1 MSING
6 GSHTRINTL
15 GRLTRA
21 DSGQDLAGRF
31 EMNNHPMPKM
41 MGGGGGGGTM
51 SMQRSYVYTTEDG
64 YGQTATLGR
73 RQNTIQDLL
82 QNCSD
87 NLSRAEHIAQPEL
100 NYGDGSHLLRNRD
113 LEECLGVANEQ
124 MEIIEG
130 IIREMR
136 QMGQPCDMYHKRLLQ
151 LQEQMRA
158 LYKAIHGPRVRKGSK
173 GGGFSSQSGS
183 GWDEYTKRVTTETIT
198 FIRQQKR
205 KMEIVD
211 WGFDATSVEQQ
222 IGNHRKLHN
231 AIAEYRWELDKIKA
245 DLREKSA
252 IYQLEE
258 EYDALLKASFERM
271 DQLRQLQ
278 AIIQAT
284 SREIMWINDREE
296 EELLYDWSDRNTDI
310 TRKQESFSKL
320 MSQLEVKEKDL
331 NKLKQECDQLVLS
344 QHPASDKIEAYMDTL
359 QTQWSWILQITKC
372 IDVHL
377 KENAAYFQFFE
388 EAQSTEAYLKNLQD
402 SIRKKYVCDKT
413 TPLQRLLDMIKELE
427 KEREKIIEYKRQVQ
441 NLVNKSK
448 KIVQLKPRNPDYRT
462 NKPIVLKALCDY
474 KQEQKVVHKGDE
486 CILKNNAERSKWH
499 VTGPGGLDML
509 VPSVGLIIPPPNPLA
524 VDLSTKIEQ
533 YYEAILAL
541 WNQLYINMKSMV
553 SWHYCM
559 IDIEKIRAMTLAKL
573 KTMKYEDYQKV
584 VSDLELHY
592 QDFLKNSQGSEIFG
606 DEDKRKMQSQFT
618 DAQKHY
624 QTLVVQLPAYQRVTT
639 GTLQQEVLQTTQN
652 GGQGIS
658 KVDVTQLGAAKSKE
672 LERNKEIEKGREK
685 EAWLLLEL
693 QKIRRRL
700 EDSEIRMAQRNNF
713 NLDQEAFRDFAS
725 RMNDLEGVRGDMQGI
740 ATELNRLK
748 EMLVNLG
755 GSDKAS
761 YMQSELSALLQ
772 KMSSI
777 SGFSTTYLNR
787 LKALRALLQNILQAE
802 DLIKVYEA
810 RLTEEETISLDPE
823 KVEAYRSTL
832 KKMRAELDQK
842 KSLLRAMETDQQ
854 NAMQVSEQLSQAFP
868 QCDVDIF
875 KFSDKVDQLTDR
887 WQRIEKEIDDRSWEL
902 EKESKQLRNFREL
915 YQTLS
920 KWIVDAKNRQDTIES
935 AKFSDA
941 HAVGR
946 YLNEQKNLN
955 AEIKGKRDKVEEVQK
970 TADQLASSIKDYEL
984 QLASYS
990 SGLETLLNIPI
1001 KRTMVQSPSGV
1012 ILQESAEIQARYIE
1026 LLTRGTDY
1034 YKFLNEMAK
1043 NMEELKMKN
1052 TKIELLEEELRRA
1065 RDANSDNSNKNKYL
1079 DQNLQKYQSECS
1091 EYKSKLLH
1099 IEEMKRKAES
1109 EGNAAKQN
1117 LDKSYNQLKELN
1129 ERITR
1134 LTYEIDEEKR
1144 RRKSVEDRCQQQK
1157 NEFDQLH
1164 KKRQDE
1170 IDGISRQKLESEK
1183 MIKEKEYEIERLR
1196 VRLQEEG
1203 ARSREYENELSKVRK
1218 TCSDEMGELR
1228 SKYESEIHMT
1238 KTTIQQIS
1246 VEKEDAAANLK
1257 AHLDRLMKENG
1268 GLKEE
1273 IKRLNDIILQSKEH
1287 HRRAEENILQQKA
1300 SGSELSQRKQQLELE
1315 LRQLSSLRSE
1325 ETSQYKKSLDDA
1337 AKTIQ
1342 DRNKEIEQLK
1352 IKLQE
1357 EAARQRQYENELAKV
1372 RNSYDEEIINLKNKY
1387 ESEIN
1392 ITKTTIQQITVQK
1405 EEDTSSFRAQVD
1417 KVMREKRDLMD
1428 EINRLKNSLAQATD
1442 NLRKTE
1448 ECVHQQKTT
1457 GSELSQKKQQ
1467 LEIEMRQ
1474 LTQLHAEDDMR
1485 HKRSLDD
1492 AAKTI
1497 QDRNKEIE
1505 RLKKL
1510 IDTEIDQRKSLESEH
1525 VKLKRSQFELQK
1537 SNDNATDT
1545 IKNLKVQEQELTK
1558 LKTEYERLSQDKER
1572 KAQEIVKLQNS
1583 FKELQL
1589 QKQEVEER
1597 FSSQKIIISEES
1609 MKRVKLEDELK
1620 SMRKSC
1626 LEQGTKITSLTQQIE
1641 QLTIVKK
1648 RSEDDLKH
1656 QRDAIDSTLREQ
1668 QRTVDELNAL
1678 KTEVETLRRLSSH
1691 EQENVKQGHIRNE
1704 HLQKTIEERNK
1715 SLNESKIEI
1724 ERLQSLTENLTKEHL
1739 RLEEELRNVKLEY
1752 DDVKKCKDE
1761 MDGEKNATITELKN
1775 QLQISSKRT
1784 LELQG
1789 LINELQKERE
1799 NLRKEIEK
1807 FQRQAIEASNK
1818 IQESKSQCAEIKQE
1832 REGLAMK
1839 ISALE
1844 KDKARLQR
1852 LEEELSR
1859 AKAAL
1864 DAESRQKQRLEDE
1877 KQQIRNDLNQ
1887 WKNQCARKEE
1897 DVRRTEQDKEKN
1909 ERERMSLKSEIERL
1923 QAEIRMIEERYKRRM
1938 EECNRANQSEMESQ
1952 RVTLQR
1958 EMELLKKRPVA
1969 SSIQTQT
1976 DEDMTIDPSKFMFDG
1991 LRKKITAHQLFE
2003 CQIIDK
2009 TTLDKLLKGKISL
2022 EEVSAEIE
2030 PYLKGAG
2037 AIAGV
2042 SVTPKE
2048 KYALIE
2054 AKRKNLISPEGTL
2067 MLLEAQAA
2075 TGGVIDLHKNEKLTV
2090 DNAIARDLLDY
2101 QDRENIYTAEKA
2113 VTGFKD
2119 PYSGKIVGL
2128 SEAIKKNL
2136 IDKAT
2141 GIRLLEAQM
2150 AAGGIVDPVNSVFL
2164 PKEVALSRG
2173 LIDRDLY
2180 RTLND
2185 PRDNSKNFLDPV
2197 TKKNISYAQLREK
2210 CRIDQ
2215 ATGFLLLPVMKKSLS
2230 FQGIRQPV
2238 QISDLL
2244 ESGILRP
2251 TTVNELESG
2260 QISMEEVGERIKDFL
2275 QGSSCIAGIYNEAT
2289 KEKLGIYDAMK
2300 KGLLRPG
2307 TTLELLEAQ
2316 AATGF
2321 LVDPVNNVRVT
2332 VEEGHKRGLVGI
2344 EFKEKLLSAERAV
2357 TGYRD
2362 PQTRNI
2368 ISLFQA
2374 MNKEIIE
2381 RGHGIRLL
2389 EAQIATG
2396 GIIDPEKSHRLPV
2409 EAAYKR
2415 GYFNQELNEILS
2427 DPSDD
2432 TKGFF
2437 DPNTEENL
2445 TYLQLKE
2452 RCIVDEKTGLCLLP
2466 LKEKKKVVPTSQ
2478 KNTLRKRRVV
2488 IVDPDTNKEMTVQ
2501 EAYNKRLIDYETYV
2515 DLSEQECE
2523 WEEITITISDGT
2535 TRIVLVDRKT
2545 GNQYDIQ
2552 ESIDDGLIDQALFDQ
2567 YRSGSLTLTEF
2578 ADMISNKTGSDDVI
2592 TTTKLESVSSS
2603 RPPSSPGFRSSWSKS
2618 GSFSDLQEDLSPIAA
2633 IFDNETLEKI
2643 SISEGLNRGIV
2654 DTITAQ
2660 RLLEA
2665 QVCTGGIINPSTGQK
2680 VPLQDAVSQ
2689 GLIEDEMAGRL
2700 KQAQKAFLGFEG
2712 VRGKKKLST
2721 AEAMKLNWLPYEP
2734 GQRFL
2739 EFQYITGGLI
2749 DPEIQGRIRTEEA
2762 IRRGMLDGR
2771 AAQKLRDTGGYP
2783 KILTCPK
2790 TKLKISYKDAMDR
2803 SMVEQNTGMRM
2814 LPAAAM
2820 SSQGIS
2826 SPYNVSSAPGSRSGS
2841 RPGSRSGSRRG
2852 SFDASSSSNYS
2863 YSYQSYSSSSIGQ

>member
-1 MSING
+1 MSMNG

-31 EMNNHPMPKM
+31 EMNSHSKM
-41 MGGGGGGGTM
+41 MGGGGT
-51 SMQRSYVYTTEDG
+51 MQRNYVYTTETIGDG
-64 YGQTATLGR
+64 YGQTSTLGR
-73 RQNTIQDLL
+73 RQNTIQELL

-87 NLSRAEHIAQPEL
+87 SLTRAELIAQPEL
-100 NYGDGSHLLRNRD
+100 KYGDGSQLVRNRD
-113 LEECLGVANEQ
+113 LEECLLTANDQ

-151 LQEQMRA
+151 LHEQMRA
-158 LYKAIHGPRVRKGSK
+158 LYKAVHGPRVRKGSK
-173 GGGFSSQSGS
+173 GGGYSSQSGS

-198 FIRQQKR
+198 YIRQQKR
-205 KMEIVD
+205 AMETVD
-211 WGFDATSVEQQ
+211 WGFDAVSVEQQ
-222 IGNHRKLHN
+222 IGSHRKLHN
-231 AIAEYRWELDKIKA
+231 SIAEYRWELDKIKA

-258 EYDALLKASFERM
+258 EYDSLLKASFERM

-310 TRKQESFSKL
+310 TRKQEAFSKL

-331 NKLKQECDQLVLS
+331 NKLKQECDQLVLN
-344 QHPASDKIEAYMDTL
+344 QHPAADKIEAYMDTL

-377 KENAAYFQFFE
+377 KENPAYFQFFE

-402 SIRKKYVCDKT
+402 SIRKKYMCDKSM
-413 TPLQRLLDMIKELE
+413 PLQRLLDMIKDLE
-427 KEREKIIEYKRQVQ
+427 KEREKILEYKRQVQ

-448 KIVQLKPRNPDYRT
+448 KIVQLKPRNPDYRS

-509 VPSVGLIIPPPNPLA
+509 VPSVSLIVPPPNPLA

-573 KTMKYEDYQKV
+573 KTMRYEDYQKV
-584 VSDLELHY
+584 VTDLEVHY

-618 DAQKHY
+618 DAQKYY
-624 QTLVVQLPAYQRVTT
+624 QTLVVQLPAYQRGSSSTV
-639 GTLQQEVLQTTQN
+639 QETSQTIQN
-652 GGQGIS
+652 GGQGIN
-658 KVDVTQLGAAKSKE
+658 KVDVLQLGAAKGKE
-672 LERNKEIEKGREK
+672 LDQSKEIEKRREK
-685 EAWLLLEL
+685 EVWLLMEL

-700 EDSEIRMAQRNNF
+700 EDSELRMAQRNNF

-725 RMNDLEGVRGDMQGI
+725 RMNDLEGVKGDMQGI
-740 ATELNRLK
+740 ATELNRIK

-761 YMQSELSALLQ
+761 YLQSELSVLLQ
-772 KMSSI
+772 KMSNV
-777 SGFSTTYLNR
+777 SGFSTAYLNR
-787 LKALRALLQNILQAE
+787 LKALRALLQSILQTE

-823 KVEAYRSTL
+823 KMEAYRITL

-842 KSLLRAMETDQQ
+842 KSLLRAMETEMQ
-854 NAMQVSEQLSQAFP
+854 NVMQVNEQLSQAFP

-875 KFSDKVDQLTDR
+875 KFSDKVNQLTDR

-902 EKESKQLRNFREL
+902 DKESKQLRNYREL
-915 YQTLS
+915 YQALS
-920 KWIVDAKNRQDTIES
+920 RWICDAKSRQDTIES
-935 AKFSDA
+935 AKFPDA
-941 HAVGR
+941 HSVMR

-970 TADQLASSIKDYEL
+970 TADQFASAIKDYEL

-1001 KRTMVQSPSGV
+1001 KRTMVQSPSGI

-1065 RDANSDNSNKNKYL
+1065 KDANSENSNKNEYL
-1079 DQNLQKYQSECS
+1079 DKNLQKYQSECS
-1091 EYKSKLLH
+1091 EYKSKLLL
-1099 IEEMKRKAES
+1099 IEEMKRKAEMD
-1109 EGNAAKQN
+1109 GNSAKQN
-1117 LDKSYNQLKELN
+1117 LDKSYNQLKELS
-1129 ERITR
+1129 EKITR

-1157 NEFDQLH
+1157 NEFDQLQ

-1196 VRLQEEG
+1196 VRLQDEG
-1203 ARSREYENELSKVRK
+1203 ARSREYENELDKVRK
-1218 TCSDEMGELR
+1218 QYSDEMGELR
-1228 SKYESEIHMT
+1228 SKYENEIQIT

-1246 VEKEDAAANLK
+1246 VEKEDTSANLK
-1257 AHLDRLMKENG
+1257 AQLDRLMRENG

-1273 IKRLNDIILQSKEH
+1273 IKRLNDMILQNKDKQ
-1287 HRRAEENILQQKA
+1287 RQAEENILQQKA

-1315 LRQLSSLRSE
+1315 LQQLNSLRSE
-1325 ETSQYKKSLDDA
+1325 ETSKYKKSLDDA

-1357 EAARQRQYENELAKV
+1357 EAARQRQYENELAK
-1372 RNSYDEEIINLKNKY
+1372 
-1387 ESEIN
+1387 
-1392 ITKTTIQQITVQK
+1392 
-1405 EEDTSSFRAQVD
+1405 
-1417 KVMREKRDLMD
+1417 
-1428 EINRLKNSLAQATD
+1428 
-1442 NLRKTE
+1442 
-1448 ECVHQQKTT
+1448 
-1457 GSELSQKKQQ
+1457 
-1467 LEIEMRQ
+1467 
-1474 LTQLHAEDDMR
+1474 
-1485 HKRSLDD
+1485 
-1492 AAKTI
+1492 
-1497 QDRNKEIE
+1497 
-1505 RLKKL
+1505 
-1510 IDTEIDQRKSLESEH
+1510 
-1525 VKLKRSQFELQK
+1525 
-1537 SNDNATDT
+1537 
-1545 IKNLKVQEQELTK
+1545 
-1558 LKTEYERLSQDKER
+1558 
-1572 KAQEIVKLQNS
+1572 
-1583 FKELQL
+1583 
-1589 QKQEVEER
+1589 
-1597 FSSQKIIISEES
+1597 
-1609 MKRVKLEDELK
+1609 
-1620 SMRKSC
+1620 
-1626 LEQGTKITSLTQQIE
+1626 
-1641 QLTIVKK
+1641 
-1648 RSEDDLKH
+1648 
-1656 QRDAIDSTLREQ
+1656 
-1668 QRTVDELNAL
+1668 
-1678 KTEVETLRRLSSH
+1678 
-1691 EQENVKQGHIRNE
+1691 
-1704 HLQKTIEERNK
+1704 
-1715 SLNESKIEI
+1715 
-1724 ERLQSLTENLTKEHL
+1724 
-1739 RLEEELRNVKLEY
+1739 
-1752 DDVKKCKDE
+1752 
-1761 MDGEKNATITELKN
+1761 
-1775 QLQISSKRT
+1775 
-1784 LELQG
+1784 
-1789 LINELQKERE
+1789 
-1799 NLRKEIEK
+1799 
-1807 FQRQAIEASNK
+1807 ASNK
-1818 IQESKSQCAEIKQE
+1818 IQESKSQYTEIM
-1832 REGLAMK
+1832 REKESFAMK

-1852 LEEELSR
+1852 LEEELNR

-1864 DAESRQKQRLEDE
+1864 DAETRQKQQLEDE

-1887 WKNQCARKEE
+1887 WKNQYARKED
-1897 DVRRTEQDKEKN
+1897 DVRRTEQDKEKS
-1909 ERERMSLKSEIERL
+1909 EREKMSLKSEIERL

-1952 RVTLQR
+1952 RVALQR
-1958 EMELLKKRPVA
+1958 EVELLKKRPVA

-1976 DEDMTIDPSKFMFDG
+1976 DENMTIDPSKFMFDG

-2009 TTLDKLLKGKISL
+2009 TTLDKLLTGKKSL
-2022 EEVSAEIE
+2022 EEVAAEIE

-2054 AKRKNLISPEGTL
+2054 AKRKNLISPEGTV

-2075 TGGVIDLHKNEKLTV
+2075 TGGVIDLHRNEKLTV

-2119 PYSGKIVGL
+2119 PYSGKTVGVA
-2128 SEAIKKNL
+2128 EAIKKNL
-2136 IDKAT
+2136 VDKAT

-2150 AAGGIVDPVNSVFL
+2150 AAGGIVDPINSVFL
-2164 PKEVALSRG
+2164 PKDVALSRG

-2185 PRDNSKNFLDPV
+2185 PRDNAKNFLDPV
-2197 TKKNISYAQLREK
+2197 TKKNVSYAQLREK
-2210 CRIDQ
+2210 CRVDQ
-2215 ATGFLLLPVMKKSLS
+2215 ATSFLLLPVMKRSLS

-2238 QISDLL
+2238 QIADLV

-2251 TTVNELESG
+2251 TTADQLESG
-2260 QISMEEVGERIKDFL
+2260 QITMEEVGERIKDFL

-2332 VEEGHKRGLVGI
+2332 VEEGYKRGLVGI
-2344 EFKEKLLSAERAV
+2344 EFKGKLISAERAV
-2357 TGYRD
+2357 TGYKD
-2362 PQTRNI
+2362 PQTGNI
-2368 ISLFQA
+2368 ISLFEA
-2374 MNKEIIE
+2374 MNKELIE
-2381 RGHGIRLL
+2381 KGHGIRLL

-2396 GIIDPEKSHRLPV
+2396 GIIDPKKSHRLPV
-2409 EAAYKR
+2409 DAAYKR

-2466 LKEKKKVVPTSQ
+2466 LKEKKKAVQTSQ

-2523 WEEITITISDGT
+2523 WEEITITVSDGT
-2535 TRIVLVDRKT
+2535 TRVVLVDRKT

-2552 ESIDDGLIDQALFDQ
+2552 ESIDMGLIDQALFDQ
-2567 YRSGSLTLTEF
+2567 YRSGSVTLTQF
-2578 ADMISNKTGSDDVI
+2578 ADMISNRVGSDDVI
-2592 TTTKLESVSSS
+2592 TTTKLESVSTS

-2633 IFDNETLEKI
+2633 IFDTETLEKI
-2643 SISEGLNRGIV
+2643 SISEGLNRGLV

-2665 QVCTGGIINPSTGQK
+2665 QVCTGGIVNPSTGQK
-2680 VPLQDAVSQ
+2680 VPLQDAVPQ
-2689 GLIEDEMAGRL
+2689 GLIDDEMAGRL
-2700 KQAQKAFLGFEG
+2700 KQAQKAFSGFEG
-2712 VRGKKKLST
+2712 VRGKKKLSA

-2749 DPEIQGRIRTEEA
+2749 DPEIQGRISTEEA
-2762 IRRGMLDGR
+2762 IRKGMLDGR

-2790 TKLKISYKDAMDR
+2790 TKLKISYKDAIDR

-2814 LPAAAM
+2814 LPAASM

-2852 SFDASSSSNYS
+2852 SFDASSSSSYS
-2863 YSYQSYSSSSIGQ
+2863 YSHQSYSSSSIGQ

>member
-1357 EAARQRQYENELAKV
+1357 EAARQRQYENELAK
-1372 RNSYDEEIINLKNKY
+1372 
-1387 ESEIN
+1387 
-1392 ITKTTIQQITVQK
+1392 
-1405 EEDTSSFRAQVD
+1405 
-1417 KVMREKRDLMD
+1417 
-1428 EINRLKNSLAQATD
+1428 
-1442 NLRKTE
+1442 
-1448 ECVHQQKTT
+1448 
-1457 GSELSQKKQQ
+1457 
-1467 LEIEMRQ
+1467 
-1474 LTQLHAEDDMR
+1474 
-1485 HKRSLDD
+1485 
-1492 AAKTI
+1492 
-1497 QDRNKEIE
+1497 
-1505 RLKKL
+1505 
-1510 IDTEIDQRKSLESEH
+1510 
-1525 VKLKRSQFELQK
+1525 
-1537 SNDNATDT
+1537 
-1545 IKNLKVQEQELTK
+1545 
-1558 LKTEYERLSQDKER
+1558 
-1572 KAQEIVKLQNS
+1572 
-1583 FKELQL
+1583 
-1589 QKQEVEER
+1589 
-1597 FSSQKIIISEES
+1597 
-1609 MKRVKLEDELK
+1609 
-1620 SMRKSC
+1620 
-1626 LEQGTKITSLTQQIE
+1626 
-1641 QLTIVKK
+1641 
-1648 RSEDDLKH
+1648 
-1656 QRDAIDSTLREQ
+1656 
-1668 QRTVDELNAL
+1668 
-1678 KTEVETLRRLSSH
+1678 
-1691 EQENVKQGHIRNE
+1691 
-1704 HLQKTIEERNK
+1704 
-1715 SLNESKIEI
+1715 
-1724 ERLQSLTENLTKEHL
+1724 
-1739 RLEEELRNVKLEY
+1739 
-1752 DDVKKCKDE
+1752 
-1761 MDGEKNATITELKN
+1761 
-1775 QLQISSKRT
+1775 
-1784 LELQG
+1784 
-1789 LINELQKERE
+1789 
-1799 NLRKEIEK
+1799 
-1807 FQRQAIEASNK
+1807 ASNK

>member
-1 MSING
+1 MSMNG

-31 EMNNHPMPKM
+31 EMNSHSKM
-41 MGGGGGGGTM
+41 MGGGGT
-51 SMQRSYVYTTEDG
+51 MQRNYVYTTETIGDG
-64 YGQTATLGR
+64 YGQTSTLGR
-73 RQNTIQDLL
+73 RQNTIQELL

-87 NLSRAEHIAQPEL
+87 SLTRAELIAQPEL
-100 NYGDGSHLLRNRD
+100 KYGDGSQLVRNRD
-113 LEECLGVANEQ
+113 LEECLLTANDQ

-151 LQEQMRA
+151 LHEQMRA
-158 LYKAIHGPRVRKGSK
+158 LYKAVHGPRVRKGSK
-173 GGGFSSQSGS
+173 GGGYSSQSGS

-198 FIRQQKR
+198 YIRQQKR
-205 KMEIVD
+205 AMETVD
-211 WGFDATSVEQQ
+211 WGFDAVSVEQQ
-222 IGNHRKLHN
+222 IGSHRKLHN
-231 AIAEYRWELDKIKA
+231 SIAEYRWELDKIKA

-258 EYDALLKASFERM
+258 EYDSLLKASFERM

-310 TRKQESFSKL
+310 TRKQEAFSKL

-331 NKLKQECDQLVLS
+331 NKLKQECDQLVLN
-344 QHPASDKIEAYMDTL
+344 QHPAADKIEAYMDTL

-377 KENAAYFQFFE
+377 KENPAYFQFFE

-402 SIRKKYVCDKT
+402 SIRKKYMCDKSM
-413 TPLQRLLDMIKELE
+413 PLQRLLDMIKDLE
-427 KEREKIIEYKRQVQ
+427 KEREKILEYKRQVQ

-448 KIVQLKPRNPDYRT
+448 KIVQLKPRNPDYRS

-509 VPSVGLIIPPPNPLA
+509 VPSVSLIVPPPNPLA

-573 KTMKYEDYQKV
+573 KTMRYEDYQKV
-584 VSDLELHY
+584 VTDLEVHY

-618 DAQKHY
+618 DAQKYY
-624 QTLVVQLPAYQRVTT
+624 QTLVVQLPAYQRGSSSTV
-639 GTLQQEVLQTTQN
+639 QETSQTIQN
-652 GGQGIS
+652 GGQGIN
-658 KVDVTQLGAAKSKE
+658 KVDVLQLGAAKGKE
-672 LERNKEIEKGREK
+672 LDQSKEIEKRREK
-685 EAWLLLEL
+685 EVWLLMEL

-700 EDSEIRMAQRNNF
+700 EDSELRMAQRNNF

-725 RMNDLEGVRGDMQGI
+725 RMNDLEGVKGDMQGI
-740 ATELNRLK
+740 ATELNRIK

-761 YMQSELSALLQ
+761 YLQSELSVLLQ
-772 KMSSI
+772 KMSNV
-777 SGFSTTYLNR
+777 SGFSTAYLNR
-787 LKALRALLQNILQAE
+787 LKALRALLQSILQTE

-823 KVEAYRSTL
+823 KMEAYRITL

-842 KSLLRAMETDQQ
+842 KSLLRAMETEMQ
-854 NAMQVSEQLSQAFP
+854 NVMQVNEQLSQAFP

-875 KFSDKVDQLTDR
+875 KFSDKVNQLTDR

-902 EKESKQLRNFREL
+902 DKESKQLRNYREL
-915 YQTLS
+915 YQALS
-920 KWIVDAKNRQDTIES
+920 RWICDAKSRQDTIES
-935 AKFSDA
+935 AKFPDA
-941 HAVGR
+941 HSVMR

-970 TADQLASSIKDYEL
+970 TADQFASAIKDYEL

-1001 KRTMVQSPSGV
+1001 KRTMVQSPSGI

-1065 RDANSDNSNKNKYL
+1065 KDANSENSNKNEYL
-1079 DQNLQKYQSECS
+1079 DKNLQKYQSECS
-1091 EYKSKLLH
+1091 EYKSKLLL
-1099 IEEMKRKAES
+1099 IEEMKRKAEMD
-1109 EGNAAKQN
+1109 GNSAKQN
-1117 LDKSYNQLKELN
+1117 LDKSYNQLKELS
-1129 ERITR
+1129 EKITR

-1157 NEFDQLH
+1157 NEFDQLQ

-1196 VRLQEEG
+1196 VRLQDEG
-1203 ARSREYENELSKVRK
+1203 ARSREYENEL
-1218 TCSDEMGELR
+1218 
-1228 SKYESEIHMT
+1228 
-1238 KTTIQQIS
+1238 
-1246 VEKEDAAANLK
+1246 
-1257 AHLDRLMKENG
+1257 
-1268 GLKEE
+1268 
-1273 IKRLNDIILQSKEH
+1273 
-1287 HRRAEENILQQKA
+1287 
-1300 SGSELSQRKQQLELE
+1300 
-1315 LRQLSSLRSE
+1315 
-1325 ETSQYKKSLDDA
+1325 
-1337 AKTIQ
+1337 
-1342 DRNKEIEQLK
+1342 
-1352 IKLQE
+1352 
-1357 EAARQRQYENELAKV
+1357 
-1372 RNSYDEEIINLKNKY
+1372 
-1387 ESEIN
+1387 
-1392 ITKTTIQQITVQK
+1392 
-1405 EEDTSSFRAQVD
+1405 D
-1417 KVMREKRDLMD
+1417 K
-1428 EINRLKNSLAQATD
+1428 
-1442 NLRKTE
+1442 
-1448 ECVHQQKTT
+1448 
-1457 GSELSQKKQQ
+1457 
-1467 LEIEMRQ
+1467 
-1474 LTQLHAEDDMR
+1474 
-1485 HKRSLDD
+1485 
-1492 AAKTI
+1492 
-1497 QDRNKEIE
+1497 
-1505 RLKKL
+1505 
-1510 IDTEIDQRKSLESEH
+1510 
-1525 VKLKRSQFELQK
+1525 
-1537 SNDNATDT
+1537 
-1545 IKNLKVQEQELTK
+1545 
-1558 LKTEYERLSQDKER
+1558 
-1572 KAQEIVKLQNS
+1572 
-1583 FKELQL
+1583 
-1589 QKQEVEER
+1589 
-1597 FSSQKIIISEES
+1597 
-1609 MKRVKLEDELK
+1609 
-1620 SMRKSC
+1620 
-1626 LEQGTKITSLTQQIE
+1626 
-1641 QLTIVKK
+1641 
-1648 RSEDDLKH
+1648 
-1656 QRDAIDSTLREQ
+1656 
-1668 QRTVDELNAL
+1668 
-1678 KTEVETLRRLSSH
+1678 
-1691 EQENVKQGHIRNE
+1691 
-1704 HLQKTIEERNK
+1704 
-1715 SLNESKIEI
+1715 
-1724 ERLQSLTENLTKEHL
+1724 
-1739 RLEEELRNVKLEY
+1739 
-1752 DDVKKCKDE
+1752 
-1761 MDGEKNATITELKN
+1761 
-1775 QLQISSKRT
+1775 
-1784 LELQG
+1784 
-1789 LINELQKERE
+1789 
-1799 NLRKEIEK
+1799 
-1807 FQRQAIEASNK
+1807 ASNK
-1818 IQESKSQCAEIKQE
+1818 IQESKSQYTEIM
-1832 REGLAMK
+1832 REKESFAMK

-1852 LEEELSR
+1852 LEEELNR

-1864 DAESRQKQRLEDE
+1864 DAETRQKQQLEDE

-1887 WKNQCARKEE
+1887 WKNQYARKED
-1897 DVRRTEQDKEKN
+1897 DVRRTEQDKEKS
-1909 ERERMSLKSEIERL
+1909 EREKMSLKSEIERL

-1952 RVTLQR
+1952 RVALQR
-1958 EMELLKKRPVA
+1958 EVELLKKRPVA

-1976 DEDMTIDPSKFMFDG
+1976 DENMTIDPSKFMFDG

-2009 TTLDKLLKGKISL
+2009 TTLDKLLTGKKSL
-2022 EEVSAEIE
+2022 EEVAAEIE

-2054 AKRKNLISPEGTL
+2054 AKRKNLISPEGTV

-2075 TGGVIDLHKNEKLTV
+2075 TGGVIDLHRNEKLTV

-2119 PYSGKIVGL
+2119 PYSGKTVGVA
-2128 SEAIKKNL
+2128 EAIKKNL
-2136 IDKAT
+2136 VDKAT

-2150 AAGGIVDPVNSVFL
+2150 AAGGIVDPINSVFL
-2164 PKEVALSRG
+2164 PKDVALSRG

-2185 PRDNSKNFLDPV
+2185 PRDNAKNFLDPV
-2197 TKKNISYAQLREK
+2197 TKKNVSYAQLREK
-2210 CRIDQ
+2210 CRVDQ
-2215 ATGFLLLPVMKKSLS
+2215 ATSFLLLPVMKRSLS

-2238 QISDLL
+2238 QIADLV

-2251 TTVNELESG
+2251 TTADQLESG
-2260 QISMEEVGERIKDFL
+2260 QITMEEVGERIKDFL

-2332 VEEGHKRGLVGI
+2332 VEEGYKRGLVGI
-2344 EFKEKLLSAERAV
+2344 EFKGKLISAERAV
-2357 TGYRD
+2357 TGYKD
-2362 PQTRNI
+2362 PQTGNI
-2368 ISLFQA
+2368 ISLFEA
-2374 MNKEIIE
+2374 MNKELIE
-2381 RGHGIRLL
+2381 KGHGIRLL

-2396 GIIDPEKSHRLPV
+2396 GIIDPKKSHRLPV
-2409 EAAYKR
+2409 DAAYKR

-2466 LKEKKKVVPTSQ
+2466 LKEKKKAVQTSQ

-2523 WEEITITISDGT
+2523 WEEITITVSDGT
-2535 TRIVLVDRKT
+2535 TRVVLVDRKT

-2552 ESIDDGLIDQALFDQ
+2552 ESIDMGLIDQALFDQ
-2567 YRSGSLTLTEF
+2567 YRSGSVTLTQF
-2578 ADMISNKTGSDDVI
+2578 ADMISNRVGSDDVI
-2592 TTTKLESVSSS
+2592 TTTKLESVSTS

-2633 IFDNETLEKI
+2633 IFDTETLEKI
-2643 SISEGLNRGIV
+2643 SISEGLNRGLV

-2665 QVCTGGIINPSTGQK
+2665 QVCTGGIVNPSTGQK
-2680 VPLQDAVSQ
+2680 VPLQDAVPQ
-2689 GLIEDEMAGRL
+2689 GLIDDEMAGRL
-2700 KQAQKAFLGFEG
+2700 KQAQKAFSGFEG
-2712 VRGKKKLST
+2712 VRGKKKLSA

-2749 DPEIQGRIRTEEA
+2749 DPEIQGRISTEEA
-2762 IRRGMLDGR
+2762 IRKGMLDGR

-2790 TKLKISYKDAMDR
+2790 TKLKISYKDAIDR

-2814 LPAAAM
+2814 LPAASM

-2852 SFDASSSSNYS
+2852 SFDASSSSSYS
-2863 YSYQSYSSSSIGQ
+2863 YSHQSYSSSSIGQ

>member
-15 GRLTRA
+15 GKLTRA
-21 DSGQDLAGRF
+21 DSGQDLTGRF
-31 EMNNHPMPKM
+31 EMNSHPKM
-41 MGGGGGGGTM
+41 MAGGGTM
-51 SMQRSYVYTTEDG
+51 QRTYMFSGSEQTGDG
-64 YGQTATLGR
+64 YGPPVMQSR
-73 RQNTIQDLL
+73 RQNTIQDML
-82 QNCSD
+82 QNCAD
-87 NLSRAEHIAQPEL
+87 NLMRAELIAQPEL
-100 NYGDGSHLLRNRD
+100 KFGDGSQLVRNRD

-124 MEIIEG
+124 MEIIDG

-173 GGGFSSQSGS
+173 GGGGYSSQSGS
-183 GWDEYTKRVTTETIT
+183 GWDEYTKRVTTETLVY
-198 FIRQQKR
+198 IRQQKR
-205 KMEIVD
+205 VMEIVD

-245 DLREKSA
+245 DLREKGA

-258 EYDALLKASFERM
+258 EYDSLLKASFERM

-310 TRKQESFSKL
+310 PRKQEAFSTL

-331 NKLKQECDQLVLS
+331 NKLKQECDQLVLN

-372 IDVHL
+372 IDIHL

-402 SIRKKYVCDKT
+402 SIRKKYLSDKN
-413 TPLQRLLDMIKELE
+413 TPLQRLLDMIKDLE
-427 KEREKIIEYKRQVQ
+427 REREKILEYKRQVQ

-448 KIVQLKPRNPDYRT
+448 KIVQLKPRNPDYRS

-486 CILKNNAERSKWH
+486 CILKNNTERSKWH

-533 YYEAILAL
+533 YYEAILSF
-541 WNQLYINMKSMV
+541 WNQLYINMKSLV

-584 VSDLELHY
+584 VTDLEIHY
-592 QDFLKNSQGSEIFG
+592 QEFLKNSQGSELFG
-606 DEDKRKMQSQFT
+606 DEDKRKMQTQFT

-624 QTLVVQLPAYQRVTT
+624 QTLVVQLPVYQRNQGSSTT
-639 GTLQQEVLQTTQN
+639 NQETSQVVQN
-652 GGQGIS
+652 GSQGVGKVEVTHLGSS
-658 KVDVTQLGAAKSKE
+658 KGREIDRS
-672 LERNKEIEKGREK
+672 REIEKEREK
-685 EAWLLLEL
+685 ETWLLLEL

-700 EDSEIRMAQRNNF
+700 EESELRMVQSNSF
-713 NLDQEAFRDFAS
+713 ILDQEAYKDFAT
-725 RMNDLEGVRGDMQGI
+725 RMSDLEGVRGDMQGI
-740 ATELNRLK
+740 STELNRIK

-755 GSDKAS
+755 GSDKTS
-761 YMQSELSALLQ
+761 YLQSELNVLLQ
-772 KMSSI
+772 KMSNI
-777 SGFSTTYLNR
+777 SGFSTAYLNR
-787 LKALRALLQNILQAE
+787 LKALRVLLQSILQAE

-810 RLTEEETISLDPE
+810 RLTEEETISLDPD
-823 KVEAYRSTL
+823 KVEAYRVTL

-842 KSLLRAMETDQQ
+842 KSLLKAMEMELQ
-854 NAMQVSEQLSQAFP
+854 NSMQINNQLSQSFP
-868 QCDVDIF
+868 QYDVDIS
-875 KFSDKVDQLTDR
+875 KFSEKVNQLTDR

-902 EKESKQLRNFREL
+902 EKQGKELRNYREL
-915 YQTLS
+915 YQVLS
-920 KWIVDAKNRQDTIES
+920 KWISDTKHRQDMIES
-935 AKFSDA
+935 AKFPDS
-941 HAVGR
+941 HTVMR

-955 AEIKGKRDKVEEVQK
+955 TEIQGKRDKVEEVQK
-970 TADQLASSIKDYEL
+970 TADQCSSSIKDYEL

-1001 KRTMVQSPSGV
+1001 KRTMVQSPSGI

-1043 NMEELKMKN
+1043 NMEDLKMKN
-1052 TKIELLEEELRRA
+1052 TRIELLEEELRLA
-1065 RDANSDNSNKNKYL
+1065 RDANSENANKNKYL
-1079 DQNLQKYQSECS
+1079 DQNLHKYQTECQD
-1091 EYKSKLLH
+1091 YKSKLLL
-1099 IEEMKRKAES
+1099 IEEMKRKAEMDGS
-1109 EGNAAKQN
+1109 SAKQN
-1117 LDKSYNQLKELN
+1117 LDKSYIQIKELN
-1129 ERITR
+1129 EKITR
-1134 LTYEIDEEKR
+1134 LTYEIEEEKR
-1144 RRKSVEDRCQQQK
+1144 RRMSVEDRCQQQK
-1157 NEFDQLH
+1157 NDFDQLQ

-1196 VRLQEEG
+1196 VRLQDEG
-1203 ARSREYENELSKVRK
+1203 ARQREYENEL
-1218 TCSDEMGELR
+1218 
-1228 SKYESEIHMT
+1228 
-1238 KTTIQQIS
+1238 
-1246 VEKEDAAANLK
+1246 
-1257 AHLDRLMKENG
+1257 
-1268 GLKEE
+1268 
-1273 IKRLNDIILQSKEH
+1273 
-1287 HRRAEENILQQKA
+1287 
-1300 SGSELSQRKQQLELE
+1300 
-1315 LRQLSSLRSE
+1315 
-1325 ETSQYKKSLDDA
+1325 
-1337 AKTIQ
+1337 AK
-1342 DRNKEIEQLK
+1342 
-1352 IKLQE
+1352 
-1357 EAARQRQYENELAKV
+1357 
-1372 RNSYDEEIINLKNKY
+1372 
-1387 ESEIN
+1387 
-1392 ITKTTIQQITVQK
+1392 
-1405 EEDTSSFRAQVD
+1405 
-1417 KVMREKRDLMD
+1417 
-1428 EINRLKNSLAQATD
+1428 
-1442 NLRKTE
+1442 
-1448 ECVHQQKTT
+1448 
-1457 GSELSQKKQQ
+1457 
-1467 LEIEMRQ
+1467 
-1474 LTQLHAEDDMR
+1474 
-1485 HKRSLDD
+1485 
-1492 AAKTI
+1492 
-1497 QDRNKEIE
+1497 
-1505 RLKKL
+1505 
-1510 IDTEIDQRKSLESEH
+1510 
-1525 VKLKRSQFELQK
+1525 
-1537 SNDNATDT
+1537 
-1545 IKNLKVQEQELTK
+1545 
-1558 LKTEYERLSQDKER
+1558 
-1572 KAQEIVKLQNS
+1572 
-1583 FKELQL
+1583 
-1589 QKQEVEER
+1589 
-1597 FSSQKIIISEES
+1597 
-1609 MKRVKLEDELK
+1609 
-1620 SMRKSC
+1620 
-1626 LEQGTKITSLTQQIE
+1626 
-1641 QLTIVKK
+1641 
-1648 RSEDDLKH
+1648 
-1656 QRDAIDSTLREQ
+1656 
-1668 QRTVDELNAL
+1668 
-1678 KTEVETLRRLSSH
+1678 
-1691 EQENVKQGHIRNE
+1691 
-1704 HLQKTIEERNK
+1704 
-1715 SLNESKIEI
+1715 
-1724 ERLQSLTENLTKEHL
+1724 
-1739 RLEEELRNVKLEY
+1739 
-1752 DDVKKCKDE
+1752 
-1761 MDGEKNATITELKN
+1761 
-1775 QLQISSKRT
+1775 
-1784 LELQG
+1784 
-1789 LINELQKERE
+1789 
-1799 NLRKEIEK
+1799 
-1807 FQRQAIEASNK
+1807 ASNK
-1818 IQESKSQCAEIKQE
+1818 IQDSKGQYADIM
-1832 REGLAMK
+1832 REKETLTMK
-1839 ISALE
+1839 INALE
-1844 KDKARLQR
+1844 NDKARLQR

-1864 DAESRQKQRLEDE
+1864 DAESRLKQRLEDE
-1877 KQQIRNDLNQ
+1877 KHQIRNDLNQ
-1887 WKNQCARKEE
+1887 LKSQYTRKEE
-1897 DVRRTEQDKEKN
+1897 DVRRTEMDKDKS
-1909 ERERMSLKSEIERL
+1909 ERERNSLKSEIERL
-1923 QAEIRMIEERYKRRM
+1923 QAEIRMIEERNRRRM
-1938 EECNRANQSEMESQ
+1938 DECNRANQSEMEAQ

-1958 EMELLKKRPVA
+1958 EVDLLKKRPA
-1969 SSIQTQT
+1969 TSSIQTQT

-2009 TTLDKLLKGKISL
+2009 TTLDRLLKGKTSV
-2022 EEVSAEIE
+2022 EEVAAEIE
-2030 PYLKGAG
+2030 PFLKGAG

-2054 AKRKNLISPEGTL
+2054 AKRKNLITPESTV

-2075 TGGVIDLHKNEKLTV
+2075 TGGVIDLRKNEKLTV

-2119 PYSGKIVGL
+2119 PFSGKVVGVA
-2128 SEAIKKNL
+2128 EAIKKNL
-2136 IDKAT
+2136 VDKAT

-2164 PKEVALSRG
+2164 PKDVALSRG
-2173 LIDRDLY
+2173 LIDRDLF

-2185 PRDNSKNFLDPV
+2185 PRDGTKNFVDPV
-2197 TKKNISYAQLREK
+2197 TKKNVSYMQLKEK
-2210 CRIDQ
+2210 CRVDQ
-2215 ATGFLLLPVMKKSLS
+2215 ATGLLLLPVMKKSLS

-2238 QISDLL
+2238 PVSELV
-2244 ESGILRP
+2244 EAGILRP
-2251 TTVNELESG
+2251 TTVDQLESG
-2260 QISMEEVGERIKDFL
+2260 QISMEEVSERIKDFL
-2275 QGSSCIAGIYNEAT
+2275 QGSSCIAGIFNEAT
-2289 KEKLGIYDAMK
+2289 KEKLGIYEAMK

-2332 VEEGHKRGLVGI
+2332 VEDGYKRGLVGI

-2362 PQTRNI
+2362 PETGNI

-2374 MNKEIIE
+2374 MNKELIE
-2381 RGHGIRLL
+2381 KGHGIRLL

-2396 GIIDPEKSHRLPV
+2396 GIIDPKQSLRLPV
-2409 EAAYKR
+2409 DAAYKR
-2415 GYFNQELNEILS
+2415 GYFNKEMNEILS

-2452 RCIVDEKTGLCLLP
+2452 RCIVDDKTGLCLLP
-2466 LKEKKKVVPTSQ
+2466 LKEKKKVVQTSQ

-2501 EAYNKRLIDYETYV
+2501 EAYNKRLIDYDTYV
-2515 DLSEQECE
+2515 ELSEQECE
-2523 WEEITITISDGT
+2523 WEEITITASDGT
-2535 TRIVLVDRKT
+2535 TRVVLVDRKT

-2552 ESIDDGLIDQALFDQ
+2552 ETIEMGIIDQSLFDQ
-2567 YRSGSLTLTEF
+2567 YRSGTLTLTEF
-2578 ADMISNKTGSDDVI
+2578 ADMISSKAGSDEVI
-2592 TTTKLESVSSS
+2592 TTTKLESVRTS
-2603 RPPSSPGFRSSWSKS
+2603 RVPSSPGFRSSWSKS
-2618 GSFSDLQEDLSPIAA
+2618 GSFSDLLEDLSPIAA
-2633 IFDNETLEKI
+2633 IFDTETLEKI
-2643 SISEGLNRGIV
+2643 SISESINRGIV
-2654 DTITAQ
+2654 DTITGQ

-2680 VPLQDAVSQ
+2680 LALQDAVSQ
-2689 GLIEDEMAGRL
+2689 RLIDDDMAGRL
-2700 KQAQKAFLGFEG
+2700 KQAQKAFSGFEG
-2712 VRGKKKLST
+2712 VRGKNKLSA

-2762 IRRGMLDGR
+2762 IRKGMLDGR
-2771 AAQKLRDTGGYP
+2771 AAQKLRDTGNYP

-2814 LPAAAM
+2814 LPAA
-2820 SSQGIS
+2820 SVSTQGIS

-2852 SFDASSSSNYS
+2852 SFDASSSSSTYN
-2863 YSYQSYSSSSIGQ
+2863 YSYQSYSSNSIGQ

>member
-1 MSING
+1 MSMNG

-31 EMNNHPMPKM
+31 EMNSHSKM
-41 MGGGGGGGTM
+41 MGGGGT
-51 SMQRSYVYTTEDG
+51 MQRNYVYTTETIGDG
-64 YGQTATLGR
+64 YGQTSTLGR
-73 RQNTIQDLL
+73 RQNTIQELL

-87 NLSRAEHIAQPEL
+87 SLTRAELIAQPEL
-100 NYGDGSHLLRNRD
+100 KYGDGSQLVRNRD
-113 LEECLGVANEQ
+113 LEECLLTANDQ

-151 LQEQMRA
+151 LHEQMRA
-158 LYKAIHGPRVRKGSK
+158 LYKAVHGPRVRKGSK
-173 GGGFSSQSGS
+173 GGGYSSQSGS

-198 FIRQQKR
+198 YIRQQKR
-205 KMEIVD
+205 AMETVD
-211 WGFDATSVEQQ
+211 WGFDAVSVEQQ
-222 IGNHRKLHN
+222 IGSHRKLHN
-231 AIAEYRWELDKIKA
+231 SIAEYRWELDKIKA

-258 EYDALLKASFERM
+258 EYDSLLKASFERM

-310 TRKQESFSKL
+310 TRKQEAFSKL

-331 NKLKQECDQLVLS
+331 NKLKQECDQLVLN
-344 QHPASDKIEAYMDTL
+344 QHPAADKIEAYMDTL

-377 KENAAYFQFFE
+377 KENPAYFQFFE

-402 SIRKKYVCDKT
+402 SIRKKYMCDKSM
-413 TPLQRLLDMIKELE
+413 PLQRLLDMIKDLE
-427 KEREKIIEYKRQVQ
+427 KEREKILEYKRQVQ

-448 KIVQLKPRNPDYRT
+448 KIVQLKPRNPDYRS

-509 VPSVGLIIPPPNPLA
+509 VPSVSLIVPPPNPLA

-573 KTMKYEDYQKV
+573 KTMRYEDYQKV
-584 VSDLELHY
+584 VTDLEVHY

-618 DAQKHY
+618 DAQKYY
-624 QTLVVQLPAYQRVTT
+624 QTLVVQLPAYQRGSSSTV
-639 GTLQQEVLQTTQN
+639 QETSQTIQN
-652 GGQGIS
+652 GGQGIN
-658 KVDVTQLGAAKSKE
+658 KVDVLQLGAAKGKE
-672 LERNKEIEKGREK
+672 LDQSKEIEKRREK
-685 EAWLLLEL
+685 EVWLLMEL

-700 EDSEIRMAQRNNF
+700 EDSELRMAQRNNF

-725 RMNDLEGVRGDMQGI
+725 RMNDLEGVKGDMQGI
-740 ATELNRLK
+740 ATELNRIK

-761 YMQSELSALLQ
+761 YLQSELSVLLQ
-772 KMSSI
+772 KMSNV
-777 SGFSTTYLNR
+777 SGFSTAYLNR
-787 LKALRALLQNILQAE
+787 LKALRALLQSILQTE

-823 KVEAYRSTL
+823 KMEAYRITL

-842 KSLLRAMETDQQ
+842 KSLLRAMETEMQ
-854 NAMQVSEQLSQAFP
+854 NVMQVNEQLSQAFP

-875 KFSDKVDQLTDR
+875 KFSDKVNQLTDR

-902 EKESKQLRNFREL
+902 DKESKQLRNYREL
-915 YQTLS
+915 YQALS
-920 KWIVDAKNRQDTIES
+920 RWICDAKSRQDTIES
-935 AKFSDA
+935 AKFPDA
-941 HAVGR
+941 HSVMR

-970 TADQLASSIKDYEL
+970 TADQFASAIKDYEL

-1001 KRTMVQSPSGV
+1001 KRTMVQSPSGI

-1065 RDANSDNSNKNKYL
+1065 KDANSENSNKNEYL
-1079 DQNLQKYQSECS
+1079 DKNLQKYQSECS
-1091 EYKSKLLH
+1091 EYKSKLLL
-1099 IEEMKRKAES
+1099 IEEMKRKAEMD
-1109 EGNAAKQN
+1109 GNSAKQN
-1117 LDKSYNQLKELN
+1117 LDKSYNQLKELS
-1129 ERITR
+1129 EKITR

-1157 NEFDQLH
+1157 NEFDQLQ

-1196 VRLQEEG
+1196 VRLQDEG
-1203 ARSREYENELSKVRK
+1203 ARSREYENELDKVRK
-1218 TCSDEMGELR
+1218 QYSDEMGELR
-1228 SKYESEIHMT
+1228 SKYENEIQIT

-1246 VEKEDAAANLK
+1246 VEKEDTSANLK
-1257 AHLDRLMKENG
+1257 AQLDRLMRENG

-1273 IKRLNDIILQSKEH
+1273 IKRLNDMILQNKDKQ
-1287 HRRAEENILQQKA
+1287 RQAEENILQQKA

-1315 LRQLSSLRSE
+1315 LQQLNSLRSE
-1325 ETSQYKKSLDDA
+1325 ETSKYKKSLDDA

-1387 ESEIN
+1387 ETEIN

-1405 EEDTSSFRAQVD
+1405 EEDTSSFRTQVD
-1417 KVMREKRDLMD
+1417 KVMREKKDLMD
-1428 EINRLKNSLAQATD
+1428 EINRLKNNLTQATD

-1448 ECVHQQKTT
+1448 ESIHQQKSV

-1467 LEIEMRQ
+1467 LEIELRQ
-1474 LTQLHAEDDMR
+1474 LTQLHTEDDMR

-1497 QDRNKEIE
+1497 QDRNKEVD

-1510 IDTEIDQRKSLESEH
+1510 IETEIDQRKSLESEH
-1525 VKLKRSQFELQK
+1525 VKLQRSQFDLQK
-1537 SNDNATDT
+1537 SSDNATET
-1545 IKNLKVQEQELTK
+1545 IKKLKVHEQELIK
-1558 LKTEYERLSQDKER
+1558 LKTEYERLSHDKER
-1572 KAQEIVKLQNS
+1572 KAQEIITLQNNL
-1583 FKELQL
+1583 KEIQL
-1589 QKQEVEER
+1589 QKKEVEEG
-1597 FSSQKIIISEES
+1597 FSSQKKIISEES
-1609 MKRVKLEDELK
+1609 MKRVKLEDELQ

-1626 LEQGTKITSLTQQIE
+1626 LEQATKITSLTQQTE

-1648 RSEDDLKH
+1648 RSEDDLKQ

-1668 QRTVDELNAL
+1668 QRTIDELNAL
-1678 KTEVETLRRLSSH
+1678 KTEVETLRRLTSH

-1739 RLEEELRNVKLEY
+1739 RLEEELRNVKLEF
-1752 DDVKKCKDE
+1752 DDIRKCKDE
-1761 MDGEKNATITELKN
+1761 IDGEKSATITELKN
-1775 QLQISSKRT
+1775 QLQINSKRT

-1818 IQESKSQCAEIKQE
+1818 IQESKSQYTEIM
-1832 REGLAMK
+1832 REKESFAMK

-1852 LEEELSR
+1852 LEEELNR

-1864 DAESRQKQRLEDE
+1864 DAETRQKQQLEDE

-1887 WKNQCARKEE
+1887 WKNQYARKED
-1897 DVRRTEQDKEKN
+1897 DVRRTEQDKEKS
-1909 ERERMSLKSEIERL
+1909 EREKMSLKSEIERL

-1952 RVTLQR
+1952 RVALQR
-1958 EMELLKKRPVA
+1958 EVELLKKRPVA

-1976 DEDMTIDPSKFMFDG
+1976 DENMTIDPSKFMFDG

-2009 TTLDKLLKGKISL
+2009 TTLDKLLTGKKSL
-2022 EEVSAEIE
+2022 EEVAAEIE

-2054 AKRKNLISPEGTL
+2054 AKRKNLISPEGTV

-2075 TGGVIDLHKNEKLTV
+2075 TGGVIDLHRNEKLTV

-2119 PYSGKIVGL
+2119 PYSGKTVGVA
-2128 SEAIKKNL
+2128 EAIKKNL
-2136 IDKAT
+2136 VDKAT

-2150 AAGGIVDPVNSVFL
+2150 AAGGIVDPINSVFL
-2164 PKEVALSRG
+2164 PKDVALSRG

-2185 PRDNSKNFLDPV
+2185 PRDNAKNFLDPV
-2197 TKKNISYAQLREK
+2197 TKKNVSYAQLREK
-2210 CRIDQ
+2210 CRVDQ
-2215 ATGFLLLPVMKKSLS
+2215 ATSFLLLPVMKRSLS

-2238 QISDLL
+2238 QIADLV

-2251 TTVNELESG
+2251 TTADQLESG
-2260 QISMEEVGERIKDFL
+2260 QITMEEVGERIKDFL

-2332 VEEGHKRGLVGI
+2332 VEEGYKRGLVGI
-2344 EFKEKLLSAERAV
+2344 EFKGKLISAERAV
-2357 TGYRD
+2357 TGYKD
-2362 PQTRNI
+2362 PQTGNI
-2368 ISLFQA
+2368 ISLFEA
-2374 MNKEIIE
+2374 MNKELIE
-2381 RGHGIRLL
+2381 KGHGIRLL

-2396 GIIDPEKSHRLPV
+2396 GIIDPKKSHRLPV
-2409 EAAYKR
+2409 DAAYKR

-2466 LKEKKKVVPTSQ
+2466 LKEKKKAVQTSQ

-2523 WEEITITISDGT
+2523 WEEITITVSDGT
-2535 TRIVLVDRKT
+2535 TRVVLVDRKT

-2552 ESIDDGLIDQALFDQ
+2552 ESIDMGLIDQALFDQ
-2567 YRSGSLTLTEF
+2567 YRSGSVTLTQF
-2578 ADMISNKTGSDDVI
+2578 ADMISNRVGSDDVI
-2592 TTTKLESVSSS
+2592 TTTKLESVSTS

-2633 IFDNETLEKI
+2633 IFDTETLEKI
-2643 SISEGLNRGIV
+2643 SISEGLNRGLV

-2665 QVCTGGIINPSTGQK
+2665 QVCTGGIVNPSTGQK
-2680 VPLQDAVSQ
+2680 VPLQDAVPQ
-2689 GLIEDEMAGRL
+2689 GLIDDEMAGRL
-2700 KQAQKAFLGFEG
+2700 KQAQKAFSGFEG
-2712 VRGKKKLST
+2712 VRGKKKLSA

-2749 DPEIQGRIRTEEA
+2749 DPEIQGRISTEEA
-2762 IRRGMLDGR
+2762 IRKGMLDGR

-2790 TKLKISYKDAMDR
+2790 TKLKISYKDAIDR

-2814 LPAAAM
+2814 LPAASM

-2852 SFDASSSSNYS
+2852 SFDASSSSSYS
-2863 YSYQSYSSSSIGQ
+2863 YSHQSYSSSSIGQ

>member
-15 GRLTRA
+15 GKLTRA
-21 DSGQDLAGRF
+21 DSGQDLTGRF
-31 EMNNHPMPKM
+31 EMNSHPKM
-41 MGGGGGGGTM
+41 MAGGGTM
-51 SMQRSYVYTTEDG
+51 QRTYMFSGSEQTGDG
-64 YGQTATLGR
+64 YGPPVMQSR
-73 RQNTIQDLL
+73 RQNTIQDML
-82 QNCSD
+82 QNCAD
-87 NLSRAEHIAQPEL
+87 NLMRAELIAQPEL
-100 NYGDGSHLLRNRD
+100 KFGDGSQLVRNRD

-124 MEIIEG
+124 MEIIDG

-173 GGGFSSQSGS
+173 GGGGYSSQSGS
-183 GWDEYTKRVTTETIT
+183 GWDEYTKRVTTETLVY
-198 FIRQQKR
+198 IRQQKR
-205 KMEIVD
+205 VMEIVD

-245 DLREKSA
+245 DLREKGA

-258 EYDALLKASFERM
+258 EYDSLLKASFERM

-310 TRKQESFSKL
+310 PRKQEAFSTL

-331 NKLKQECDQLVLS
+331 NKLKQECDQLVLN

-372 IDVHL
+372 IDIHL

-402 SIRKKYVCDKT
+402 SIRKKYLSDKN
-413 TPLQRLLDMIKELE
+413 TPLQRLLDMIKDLE
-427 KEREKIIEYKRQVQ
+427 REREKILEYKRQVQ

-448 KIVQLKPRNPDYRT
+448 KIVQLKPRNPDYRS

-486 CILKNNAERSKWH
+486 CILKNNTERSKWH

-533 YYEAILAL
+533 YYEAILSF
-541 WNQLYINMKSMV
+541 WNQLYINMKSLV

-584 VSDLELHY
+584 VTDLEIHY
-592 QDFLKNSQGSEIFG
+592 QEFLKNSQGSELFG
-606 DEDKRKMQSQFT
+606 DEDKRKMQTQFT

-624 QTLVVQLPAYQRVTT
+624 QTLVVQLPVYQRNQGSSTT
-639 GTLQQEVLQTTQN
+639 NQETSQVVQN
-652 GGQGIS
+652 GSQGVGKVEVTHLGSS
-658 KVDVTQLGAAKSKE
+658 KGREIDRS
-672 LERNKEIEKGREK
+672 REIEKEREK
-685 EAWLLLEL
+685 ETWLLLEL

-700 EDSEIRMAQRNNF
+700 EESELRMVQSNSF
-713 NLDQEAFRDFAS
+713 ILDQEAYKDFAT
-725 RMNDLEGVRGDMQGI
+725 RMSDLEGVRGDMQGI
-740 ATELNRLK
+740 STELNRIK

-755 GSDKAS
+755 GSDKTS
-761 YMQSELSALLQ
+761 YLQSELNVLLQ
-772 KMSSI
+772 KMSNI
-777 SGFSTTYLNR
+777 SGFSTAYLNR
-787 LKALRALLQNILQAE
+787 LKALRVLLQSILQAE

-810 RLTEEETISLDPE
+810 RLTEEETISLDPD
-823 KVEAYRSTL
+823 KVEAYRVTL

-842 KSLLRAMETDQQ
+842 KSLLKAMEMELQ
-854 NAMQVSEQLSQAFP
+854 NSMQINNQLSQSFP
-868 QCDVDIF
+868 QYDVDIS
-875 KFSDKVDQLTDR
+875 KFSEKVNQLTDR

-902 EKESKQLRNFREL
+902 EKQGKELRNYREL
-915 YQTLS
+915 YQVLS
-920 KWIVDAKNRQDTIES
+920 KWISDTKHRQDMIES
-935 AKFSDA
+935 AKFPDS
-941 HAVGR
+941 HTVMR

-955 AEIKGKRDKVEEVQK
+955 TEIQGKRDKVEEVQK
-970 TADQLASSIKDYEL
+970 TADQCSSSIKDYEL

-1001 KRTMVQSPSGV
+1001 KRTMVQSPSGI

-1043 NMEELKMKN
+1043 NMEDLKMKN
-1052 TKIELLEEELRRA
+1052 TRIELLEEELRLA
-1065 RDANSDNSNKNKYL
+1065 RDANSENANKNKYL
-1079 DQNLQKYQSECS
+1079 DQNLHKYQTECQD
-1091 EYKSKLLH
+1091 YKSKLLL
-1099 IEEMKRKAES
+1099 IEEMKRKAEMDGS
-1109 EGNAAKQN
+1109 SAKQN
-1117 LDKSYNQLKELN
+1117 LDKSYIQIKELN
-1129 ERITR
+1129 EKITR
-1134 LTYEIDEEKR
+1134 LTYEIEEEKR
-1144 RRKSVEDRCQQQK
+1144 RRMSVEDRCQQQK
-1157 NEFDQLH
+1157 NDFDQLQ

-1196 VRLQEEG
+1196 VRLQDEG
-1203 ARSREYENELSKVRK
+1203 ARQREYENELAKVRK
-1218 TCSDEMGELR
+1218 QCSDEIGDVR
-1228 SKYESEIHMT
+1228 SKYEKEIHVT

-1246 VEKEDAAANLK
+1246 VEKDDTTNNLR
-1257 AHLDRLMKENG
+1257 AQLDRLMKENG
-1268 GLKEE
+1268 DFKVE
-1273 IKRLNDIILQSKEH
+1273 IKRLNDMILQTKEH
-1287 HRRAEENILQQKA
+1287 HKRAEENILQQKA
-1300 SGSELSQRKQQLELE
+1300 SGSELSQRKQQLERE
-1315 LRQLSSLRSE
+1315 LQQLSHLHSE
-1325 ETSQYKKSLDDA
+1325 ESSNYKKSLDDA

-1352 IKLQE
+1352 AKLQE
-1357 EAARQRQYENELAKV
+1357 EAAQKRQFENEL
-1372 RNSYDEEIINLKNKY
+1372 
-1387 ESEIN
+1387 
-1392 ITKTTIQQITVQK
+1392 
-1405 EEDTSSFRAQVD
+1405 
-1417 KVMREKRDLMD
+1417 
-1428 EINRLKNSLAQATD
+1428 
-1442 NLRKTE
+1442 
-1448 ECVHQQKTT
+1448 
-1457 GSELSQKKQQ
+1457 
-1467 LEIEMRQ
+1467 
-1474 LTQLHAEDDMR
+1474 
-1485 HKRSLDD
+1485 
-1492 AAKTI
+1492 
-1497 QDRNKEIE
+1497 
-1505 RLKKL
+1505 
-1510 IDTEIDQRKSLESEH
+1510 
-1525 VKLKRSQFELQK
+1525 VK
-1537 SNDNATDT
+1537 
-1545 IKNLKVQEQELTK
+1545 
-1558 LKTEYERLSQDKER
+1558 
-1572 KAQEIVKLQNS
+1572 
-1583 FKELQL
+1583 
-1589 QKQEVEER
+1589 
-1597 FSSQKIIISEES
+1597 
-1609 MKRVKLEDELK
+1609 
-1620 SMRKSC
+1620 
-1626 LEQGTKITSLTQQIE
+1626 
-1641 QLTIVKK
+1641 
-1648 RSEDDLKH
+1648 
-1656 QRDAIDSTLREQ
+1656 
-1668 QRTVDELNAL
+1668 
-1678 KTEVETLRRLSSH
+1678 
-1691 EQENVKQGHIRNE
+1691 
-1704 HLQKTIEERNK
+1704 
-1715 SLNESKIEI
+1715 
-1724 ERLQSLTENLTKEHL
+1724 
-1739 RLEEELRNVKLEY
+1739 
-1752 DDVKKCKDE
+1752 
-1761 MDGEKNATITELKN
+1761 
-1775 QLQISSKRT
+1775 
-1784 LELQG
+1784 
-1789 LINELQKERE
+1789 
-1799 NLRKEIEK
+1799 
-1807 FQRQAIEASNK
+1807 ASNK
-1818 IQESKSQCAEIKQE
+1818 IQDSKGQYADIM
-1832 REGLAMK
+1832 REKETLTMK
-1839 ISALE
+1839 INALE
-1844 KDKARLQR
+1844 NDKARLQR

-1864 DAESRQKQRLEDE
+1864 DAESRLKQRLEDE
-1877 KQQIRNDLNQ
+1877 KHQIRNDLNQ
-1887 WKNQCARKEE
+1887 LKSQYTRKEE
-1897 DVRRTEQDKEKN
+1897 DVRRTEMDKDKS
-1909 ERERMSLKSEIERL
+1909 ERERNSLKSEIERL
-1923 QAEIRMIEERYKRRM
+1923 QAEIRMIEERNRRRM
-1938 EECNRANQSEMESQ
+1938 DECNRANQSEMEAQ

-1958 EMELLKKRPVA
+1958 EVDLLKKRPA
-1969 SSIQTQT
+1969 TSSIQTQT

-2009 TTLDKLLKGKISL
+2009 TTLDRLLKGKTSV
-2022 EEVSAEIE
+2022 EEVAAEIE
-2030 PYLKGAG
+2030 PFLKGAG

-2054 AKRKNLISPEGTL
+2054 AKRKNLITPESTV

-2075 TGGVIDLHKNEKLTV
+2075 TGGVIDLRKNEKLTV

-2119 PYSGKIVGL
+2119 PFSGKVVGVA
-2128 SEAIKKNL
+2128 EAIKKNL
-2136 IDKAT
+2136 VDKAT

-2164 PKEVALSRG
+2164 PKDVALSRG
-2173 LIDRDLY
+2173 LIDRDLF

-2185 PRDNSKNFLDPV
+2185 PRDGTKNFVDPV
-2197 TKKNISYAQLREK
+2197 TKKNVSYMQLKEK
-2210 CRIDQ
+2210 CRVDQ
-2215 ATGFLLLPVMKKSLS
+2215 ATGLLLLPVMKKSLS

-2238 QISDLL
+2238 PVSELV
-2244 ESGILRP
+2244 EAGILRP
-2251 TTVNELESG
+2251 TTVDQLESG
-2260 QISMEEVGERIKDFL
+2260 QISMEEVSERIKDFL
-2275 QGSSCIAGIYNEAT
+2275 QGSSCIAGIFNEAT
-2289 KEKLGIYDAMK
+2289 KEKLGIYEAMK

-2332 VEEGHKRGLVGI
+2332 VEDGYKRGLVGI

-2362 PQTRNI
+2362 PETGNI

-2374 MNKEIIE
+2374 MNKELIE
-2381 RGHGIRLL
+2381 KGHGIRLL

-2396 GIIDPEKSHRLPV
+2396 GIIDPKQSLRLPV
-2409 EAAYKR
+2409 DAAYKR
-2415 GYFNQELNEILS
+2415 GYFNKEMNEILS

-2452 RCIVDEKTGLCLLP
+2452 RCIVDDKTGLCLLP
-2466 LKEKKKVVPTSQ
+2466 LKEKKKVVQTSQ

-2501 EAYNKRLIDYETYV
+2501 EAYNKRLIDYDTYV
-2515 DLSEQECE
+2515 ELSEQECE
-2523 WEEITITISDGT
+2523 WEEITITASDGT
-2535 TRIVLVDRKT
+2535 TRVVLVDRKT

-2552 ESIDDGLIDQALFDQ
+2552 ETIEMGIIDQSLFDQ
-2567 YRSGSLTLTEF
+2567 YRSGTLTLTEF
-2578 ADMISNKTGSDDVI
+2578 ADMISSKAGSDEVI
-2592 TTTKLESVSSS
+2592 TTTKLESVRTS
-2603 RPPSSPGFRSSWSKS
+2603 RVPSSPGFRSSWSKS
-2618 GSFSDLQEDLSPIAA
+2618 GSFSDLLEDLSPIAA
-2633 IFDNETLEKI
+2633 IFDTETLEKI
-2643 SISEGLNRGIV
+2643 SISESINRGIV
-2654 DTITAQ
+2654 DTITGQ

-2680 VPLQDAVSQ
+2680 LALQDAVSQ
-2689 GLIEDEMAGRL
+2689 RLIDDDMAGRL
-2700 KQAQKAFLGFEG
+2700 KQAQKAFSGFEG
-2712 VRGKKKLST
+2712 VRGKNKLSA

-2762 IRRGMLDGR
+2762 IRKGMLDGR
-2771 AAQKLRDTGGYP
+2771 AAQKLRDTGNYP

-2814 LPAAAM
+2814 LPAA
-2820 SSQGIS
+2820 SVSTQGIS

-2852 SFDASSSSNYS
+2852 SFDASSSSSTYN
-2863 YSYQSYSSSSIGQ
+2863 YSYQSYSSNSIGQ